1 MSHLIALVFDDQFKG
16 EEARTALHHMAGEGR
31 LNIAD
36 TVLIAKKRDGKIAVS
51 QEDRVTG
58 QGQKTGHVVGLVAAA
73 ITGTFPFILTGAMA
87 GRLVG
92 RLMDHGVAHKFV
104 QNVKQAFEPGT
115 SALIILADSDP
126 ERRQV
131 IADRLQEFGPKVL
144 ESDLPPNLQ
153 RDLEQEI
160 DDARAA

>member
-1 MSHLIALVFDDQFKG
+1 MSHLIALVFEDQFKG
-16 EEARTALHHMAGEGR
+16 EEARAALRRMAGEGL

-36 TVLIAKKRDGKIAVS
+36 TVLIAKKSGGRTFVS

-58 QGQKTGHVVGLVAAA
+58 EGQKTGHLVGLVAAA
-73 ITGTFPFILTGAMA
+73 ITGTFPFVLSSRVA

-92 RLMDHGVAHKFV
+92 RLMDHGITHRFV
-104 QNVKQAFEPGT
+104 KNAKQKLEPGT

-131 IADRLQEFGPKVL
+131 IAERLREFGPKVL
-144 ESDLPPNLQ
+144 ESDLPPNIQ
-153 RDLEQEI
+153 QDLERDISET
-160 DDARAA
+160 RAA